1 MTGQLRYH
9 EKKRE
14 KIREIPKQYFEDNK
28 GSVPKMN
35 GDRYRG
41 LYEEEDRL
49 KRGYDR
55 KQYWNMSEENNPK
68 IMT

>member
-1 MTGQLRYH
+1 MSKAMTRQLRYH

-28 GSVPKMN
+28 GRVPKMS

-41 LYEEEDRL
+41 LSEEENKL

-55 KQYWNMSEENNPK
+55 K
-68 IMT
+68 

>member
-1 MTGQLRYH
+1 MISNNVKDYDWTTKVPR
-9 EKKRE
+9 KKRE

-28 GSVPKMN
+28 GRVPKMN

-55 KQYWNMSEENNPK
+55 K
-68 IMT
+68 